1 MKKIYLASDS
11 FRDLEEV
18 MARMPGIKETQVG
31 YANPSEDEA
40 ADELVAAG
48 STDAAECVCVSYNPN
63 FVDITSILSLYF
75 KIVNPYVVPDS
86 PKHRTGVY
94 YESWEDAIQI
104 EYYFR
109 FLTTRG
115 MEPVTTDSN
124 IVMNDSV
131 TRGIERRPLLTE
143 LGKIKR
149 FVPAPEEEQRYLQKN
164 AEASSKYDLEAL
176 KADGLIR

>member
-18 MARMPGIKETQVG
+18 MARMPGIRETQVG
-31 YANPSEDEA
+31 YVNPSSEA
-40 ADELVAAG
+40 TEAEIKAG
-48 STDAAECVCVSYNPN
+48 KTDAAECVCVSYNPN

-75 KIVNPYVVPDS
+75 KIINPYVVPDS

-94 YESWEDAIQI
+94 YESWEDLIQI

-143 LGKIKR
+143 LGKLQC
-149 FVPAPEEEQRYLQKN
+149 FVPAPEEEQRYLQKH
-164 AEASSKYDLEAL
+164 AEVSSKYDLAAL
-176 KADGLIR
+176 QADGLIK